1 MPSKKHC
8 PFCNQLVEQDEQVCP
23 HCGGEN
29 KTPETIE
36 ELKAYCKLRG
46 MPLPR
51 MRFFIG
57 ENYEKPKAF
66 GIYEE
71 DGRYIVYKNK
81 ANGSRAV
88 RYHGPDEKHAVR
100 ELFLKLL
107 DECHKREI
115 YPDGRPA
122 EKPARSQ
129 TGPADGTSRTGKR
142 KSRGKTA
149 VLVLCALCLIA
160 MICIFST
167 FDWSFRSYKNGYY
180 QLNDSY
186 YLKKGSHWFYGGSY
200 DWHSRNGSPSENVV
214 YLGNDYDPAWGVI
227 EFEESQTGKD
237 YLAGKYNS
245 YSDNSRDS
253 YGSSSSDYSSSD
265 YSSWDSGDTD
275 WSSDW

>member
-1 MPSKKHC
+1 MIWTKECSVCGTPVRS
-8 PFCNQLVEQDEQVCP
+8 DEPKCSC
-23 HCGGEN
+23 CGAANEV
-29 KTPETIE
+29 PRTIE
-36 ELKAYCKLRG
+36 ELKAYCVKKG
-46 MPLPR
+46 MPLDR
-51 MRFFIG
+51 MRFFVG
-57 ENYEKPKAF
+57 KDYVKPKAF
-66 GIYEE
+66 GIYE
-71 DGRYIVYKNK
+71 DGGRFIVYKNK
-81 ANGSRAV
+81 ADGSRAV
-88 RYHGPDEKHAVR
+88 RYEGPDEEYAVR

-107 DECHKREI
+107 DECHKRGI
-115 YPDGRPA
+115 YPDGRPV

-129 TGPADGTSRTGKR
+129 TGSAGGTSRTGKR
-142 KSRGKTA
+142 KSRGKTV

-265 YSSWDSGDTD
+265 YSSWDSSDTD
-275 WSSDW
+275 WDSDW

>member
-1 MPSKKHC
+1 MIWTKECSVCGTPVRS
-8 PFCNQLVEQDEQVCP
+8 DEPKCSC
-23 HCGGEN
+23 CGAANEV
-29 KTPETIE
+29 PRTIE
-36 ELKAYCKLRG
+36 ELKAYCVKKG
-46 MPLPR
+46 MPLDR
-51 MRFFIG
+51 MRFFVG
-57 ENYEKPKAF
+57 KDYVKPKAF
-66 GIYEE
+66 GIYE
-71 DGRYIVYKNK
+71 DGGRFIVYKNK
-81 ANGSRAV
+81 ADGSRAV
-88 RYHGPDEKHAVR
+88 RYEGPDEEYAVR

-107 DECHKREI
+107 DECHKRGI
-115 YPDGRPA
+115 YPDGRPV

-129 TGPADGTSRTGKR
+129 TGSEDGTSRTGKR
-142 KSRGKTA
+142 KSRGKTV

-265 YSSWDSGDTD
+265 YSSWDSSDTD
-275 WSSDW
+275 WDSDW

>member
-1 MPSKKHC
+1 MIWTKECSVCGTPVRS
-8 PFCNQLVEQDEQVCP
+8 DEPKCSC
-23 HCGGEN
+23 CGAANEV
-29 KTPETIE
+29 PRTIE
-36 ELKAYCKLRG
+36 ELKAYCVKKG
-46 MPLPR
+46 MPLDR
-51 MRFFIG
+51 MRFFVG
-57 ENYEKPKAF
+57 KDYVKPKAF
-66 GIYEE
+66 GIYE
-71 DGRYIVYKNK
+71 DGGRFIVYKNK
-81 ANGSRAV
+81 ADGSRAV
-88 RYHGPDEKHAVR
+88 RYEGPDEEYAVR

-107 DECHKREI
+107 DECHKRGI
-115 YPDGRPA
+115 YPDGRPV

-129 TGPADGTSRTGKR
+129 TGSADGTSRTGKR
-142 KSRGKTA
+142 KSRGKTV

-265 YSSWDSGDTD
+265 YSSWDSSDTD
-275 WSSDW
+275 WDSDW